1 MVIQKKPL
9 EDPILDFLLQRLS
22 ERKSWDRTW
31 ITAHL
36 KEWMREKTT
45 KKNVVHVFWHFYI
58 FFNSG
63 MNHLIF
69 LSFPLLSGRSCQS
82 WSMIHILTSFFQPK
96 SLLASNPTLLV
107 KLQGGVCAR
116 YQIPSIT
123 AVGRLLW
130 CFWREEE
137 LCACVCVCVCG
148 CEPLRAC
155 MHVCA
160 CVCMGVCVWVC
171 EVLPHHIVPKF

>member
-1 MVIQKKPL
+1 MNAW
-9 EDPILDFLLQRLS
+9 EDD
-22 ERKSWDRTW
+22 E
-31 ITAHL
+31 
-36 KEWMREKTT
+36 EKCCSC
-45 KKNVVHVFWHFYI
+45 FWHFYI

-137 LCACVCVCVCG
+137 LCACVSVCVCG

-160 CVCMGVCVWVC
+160 CVHGCVCMSVRGFASPHCVEILSDSLSPGQTHSVRARQPLLCATLCW
-171 EVLPHHIVPKF
+171 LQFRI